1 MKRTQ
6 KNRVLKRLKERGM
19 VTRNECLATFPAI
32 TRLGAIICQLK
43 KEGYDIEGKD
53 EGNDYVY
60 RADIKAPPK
69 PQVVQLPD
77 GSYTAVMR

>member
-1 MKRTQ
+1 MKKTQ
-6 KNRVLKRLKERGM
+6 KTRVLKRLKERGM
-19 VTRNECLATFPAI
+19 ITRNECLATFPAI

-43 KEGYDIEGKD
+43 KEGWNIEGKD

-60 RADIKAPPK
+60 RAEIKETPK

-77 GSYTAVMR
+77 GTHIVKII